1 MPGRDLSSPSNF
13 AFELLFESHFQSAL
27 KPAKWSPRA
36 LSKTLKLDILQLLLD
51 LVFDSNFS
59 LKLTAKG
66 GTASVSV
73 LGYKTEAV
81 FDEDDEEDDLLNAIQ
96 DEGRE
101 LSTLVFPTRVLY
113 H

>member
-1 MPGRDLSSPSNF
+1 M
-13 AFELLFESHFQSAL
+13 
-27 KPAKWSPRA
+27 
-36 LSKTLKLDILQLLLD
+36 KLDLLQLLLD

-59 LKLTAKG
+59 LKLTAKSG
-66 GTASVSV
+66 AASVSV

-101 LSTLVFPTRVLY
+101 LSTPAPQHGF
-113 H
+113 